1 MPFYIFLNH
10 IDLVI
15 GQVTCE
21 HMAASLQKLSYMGAL
36 ATRCCAYIYHIVAL
50 LWSSRLCD
58 KHGADILHIEKSVS
72 EALQAIQIIKSRY
85 NKRVIKFINR
95 CDRHTLCLKYCT
107 KLIRSTPGQ
116 VCPDANCALIVKGLE
131 NLLCLLLSVCRN
143 KSIHY
148 PLWHGVSD
156 A

>member
-1 MPFYIFLNH
+1 
-10 IDLVI
+10 
-15 GQVTCE
+15 
-21 HMAASLQKLSYMGAL
+21 MGAL

-50 LWSSRLCD
+50 LWSSSLGD
-58 KHGADILHIEKSVS
+58 KHRAYILHIEKSVS

-85 NKRVIKFINR
+85 NKCIIKFINR
-95 CDRHTLCLKYCT
+95 CDRHTLCLKRRA

-131 NLLCLLLSVCRN
+131 NFLCLLLSVCRN
-143 KSIHY
+143 KSVHY

>member
-10 IDLVI
+10 TDLVI
-15 GQVTCE
+15 GQVTRE

-50 LWSSRLCD
+50 LWSNRLCN
-58 KHGADILHIEKSVS
+58 KHRAYILHIEKSVS

-85 NKRVIKFINR
+85 NKRIIKFINR
-95 CDRHTLCLKYCT
+95 CDRHTLCLKHCA

-116 VCPDANCALIVKGLE
+116 VCPDAYCALTVKCLE

-143 KSIHY
+143 KSVHY

>member
-50 LWSSRLCD
+50 LWSSRLCN

-85 NKRVIKFINR
+85 NKRIIKFINR
-95 CDRHTLCLKYCT
+95 CDRHTLCLKRRA

-116 VCPDANCALIVKGLE
+116 VCPDAYGALTVKGLE

-143 KSIHY
+143 KSVHY

>member
-10 IDLVI
+10 TNLGIS
-15 GQVTCE
+15 QVTRE
-21 HMAASLQKLSYMGAL
+21 HMAASLQKLSNVGAL
-36 ATRCCAYIYHIVAL
+36 ATRCCAHIYHIVAL
-50 LWSSRLCD
+50 LGSCSLRN

-85 NKRVIKFINR
+85 NKRVIKLINR
-95 CDRHTLCLKYCT
+95 CDRHALCLKHRA

-116 VCPDANCALIVKGLE
+116 VCPDAYCTLTVKGLE
-131 NLLCLLLSVCRN
+131 NLFCLLLSVCSN
-143 KSIHY
+143 KSVHY

>member
-50 LWSSRLCD
+50 LWSSRLCN

-85 NKRVIKFINR
+85 NKRIIKFINC
-95 CDRHTLCLKYCT
+95 CDRHTLCLKHYT

-116 VCPDANCALIVKGLE
+116 VCPDAYGALTVKGLE

-143 KSIHY
+143 KSVHY
-148 PLWHGVSD
+148 PLWHGVLD